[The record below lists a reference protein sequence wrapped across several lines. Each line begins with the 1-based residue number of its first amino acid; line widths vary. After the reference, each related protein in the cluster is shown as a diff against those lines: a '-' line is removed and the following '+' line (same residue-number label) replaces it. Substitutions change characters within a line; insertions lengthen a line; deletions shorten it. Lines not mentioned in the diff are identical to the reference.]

1 MKIAFLRSWRFRVL
15 FLLVAS
21 VVIVALAAGPTFAQS
36 FFDPTSS
43 VKNLVQSF
51 YPTAQAWAFK
61 LYTILIIF
69 EFFALAVGA
78 ILFRDNIGEFI
89 GGVALK
95 VLLGSVFLYF
105 VSNGQ
110 TFFQDVVN
118 GFTSA
123 GQQAGGS
130 NNGTPAALA
139 VGGITASAIYFGASE
154 AAGVADNG
162 YANSP
167 LGNSCAGGLTFF
179 LCLIGTSHMV
189 AEGHK
194 LFQLVLSSISL
205 IVLLSFV
212 AIQLQIILVTIESY
226 IVMFAGVFFIGFA
239 GSRFTMP
246 FSQGYFNYMIS
257 VGVKLF
263 SIYLVCGI
271 VSQLILPIIAYGTA
285 AAVTA
290 CCTPFGVGAFLGLAF
305 AALGGVQAIIAAG
318 IISAIPGYAAA
329 FLSGQ
334 SSASASALMGQVAS
348 TMAGAALARGQMSS
362 SRESSVQRAERSDAT
377 SMMAQTATNGTMAPP
392 PGSPVSD
399 KYAKDSNG
407 LSNAG
412 TGGNNA
418 GNGMLQAGSQ
428 TGLSATTPPQT
439 PVFVGGNN
447 APTPLPQSSQSGL
460 QRSVGPMRELDSD
473 TGRLIAQAQ
482 TAEGRTQIAGALS
495 QRQWSDLS
503 STQQQA
509 FRTDPELKKIAN
521 DVANERMG
529 NLDDAM
535 RQQMRSGDYAMMQ
548 GLSMAVP
555 RDQGPPTAAQI
566 RLSNPDRL

>member
-1 MKIAFLRSWRFRVL
+1 ML
-15 FLLVAS
+15 FLAVAS
-21 VVIVALAAGPTFAQS
+21 IGIVALAAGPTFAQS

-43 VKNLVQSF
+43 AKSLVQNF

-110 TFFQDVVN
+110 TFFQDVVG

-139 VGGITASAIYFGASE
+139 VDGITASALYFAAGE
-154 AAGVADNG
+154 AAGLNDTAI
-162 YANSP
+162 ANSP
-167 LGNSCAGGLTFF
+167 AGNACAGGLTFF
-179 LCLIGTSHMV
+179 VCLIGTSHMI
-189 AEGHK
+189 AEAHR
-194 LFQLVLSSISL
+194 LFELVLSGVAL
-205 IVLLSFV
+205 IVLMSFV
-212 AIQLQIILVTIESY
+212 AIQLQVVLVTIESY
-226 IVMFAGVFFIGFA
+226 IVMFAGVFFIGLA

-263 SIYLVCGI
+263 TIYLVCGI
-271 VSQLILPIIAYGTA
+271 VSQLIVPIIAYGTGA
-285 AAVTA
+285 ALAA
-290 CCTPFGVGAFLGLAF
+290 CCIPFGAGSFIGLGL

-318 IISAIPGYAAA
+318 IITAIPGYAAA

-348 TMAGAALARGQMSS
+348 SMAGAALQRGQLAST
-362 SRESSVQRAERSDAT
+362 RESSAQRAERSDAR
-377 SMMAQTATNGTMAPP
+377 SMMAQTSTAGTMAPA
-392 PGSPVSD
+392 PGSPLTA
-399 KYAKDSNG
+399 KYAEPGANDRAG
-407 LSNAG
+407 TLANAG
-412 TGGNNA
+412 SGGNNA
-418 GNGMLQAGSQ
+418 S
-428 TGLSATTPPQT
+428 TTTLSADRGLLDANTYSAPPAQVT
-439 PVFVGGNN
+439 PVFVGSNN
-447 APTPLPQSSQSGL
+447 APTQLPSSSESGT
-460 QRSVGPMRELDSD
+460 QRATPPTRELESD
-473 TGRLIAQAQ
+473 YARLITQSR
-482 TAEGRTQIAGALS
+482 TAEGRMQIAGALS

-503 STQQQA
+503 SLQQEA

-521 DVANERMG
+521 DVAQERMG
-529 NLDDAM
+529 IIDDRV
-535 RQQMRSGDYAMMQ
+535 RQQMHAGDYAMMQ

-566 RLSNPDRL
+566 RLSSPDRL